1 MAISESE
8 NRRSPLFAWIALA
21 LAFIGA
27 GSMLYYH
34 LVLFLPRAREV
45 SAAKGLAGRLA
56 FGDDFYPVWLTTR
69 QSRLEH
75 LDLYGS
81 EMTRKIQTELFGRP
95 LDPNNPKDPPP
106 DYRQFAYPAFT
117 DLLFWPAAELPFT
130 VVRIV
135 LVVLLATL
143 TLMSVYLWLQALSLR
158 PNWIWLTVIFLL
170 TLCSYPVLE
179 GLFADQLGLLV
190 GFLLAASI
198 WALQRGR
205 LLLAGTLAALATIKP
220 QMSLLVIIYLLVWS
234 FHDWGSRRRFCIGFF
249 TATIVLSGAA
259 LIVWPHWIQSWV
271 KVVLGY
277 HHYANAPI
285 VIEVL
290 GLQTKTGMAAVVSM
304 GVLLA
309 LLAPTPVLIWRNR
322 GPEPGSKPFW
332 LTLSLLLCVTT
343 VALLPGQAVHDHV
356 ILLPGIFL
364 LSSLRLRAS
373 SRWVVRMLLFLGIGI
388 LLWPWVASFGL
399 IVLRPVISPERFY
412 SKSIFALPLRTAAVF
427 PFTVMALLVLAR
439 RGQHQDDIGTLSD
452 LGRP

>member
-1 MAISESE
+1 MATSENE
-8 NRRSPLFAWIALA
+8 NRRSSRIAWIALA
-21 LAFIGA
+21 LALIGA

-34 LVLFLPRAREV
+34 QVLFLPRAREV

-56 FGDDFYPVWLTTR
+56 FGDDFYPVWLSTR

-75 LDLYGS
+75 WDLYGS
-81 EMTRKIQTELFGRP
+81 EMTGKIQTALFGRP
-95 LDPNNPKDPPP
+95 LDPKNPKDPPP

-117 DLLFWPAAELPFT
+117 DLLFWPAAELPFPIA
-130 VVRIV
+130 RIV
-135 LVVLLATL
+135 LVPLLAML
-143 TLMSVYLWLQALSLR
+143 TLLSVYLWLQALSLR
-158 PNWIWLTVIFLL
+158 PNWTWLTVIFLL

-179 GLFADQLGLLV
+179 GLFAGQLGLLV

-205 LLLAGTLAALATIKP
+205 LLLAGTLAALTAIKP
-220 QMSLLVIIYLLVWS
+220 QMSVLLILYLLVWT
-234 FHDWGSRRRFCIGFF
+234 FHAWRSRRRFCIGLF
-249 TATIVLSGAA
+249 TATTLLVGAA
-259 LIVWPHWIQSWV
+259 LIVWPHWIQSWL

-277 HHYANAPI
+277 HHYANAPV

-290 GLQTKTGMAAVVSM
+290 GLPTKTRVGAVVSV

-309 LLAPTPVLIWRNR
+309 LLAPTLVLIWRNR
-322 GPEPGSKPFW
+322 AAEPDSKSFW

-364 LSSLRLRAS
+364 LSSLRLTAS

-399 IVLRPVISPERFY
+399 MVLRPVISSKWFY
-412 SKSIFALPLRTAAVF
+412 SKSVFALPLRTAAVF
-427 PFTVMALLVLAR
+427 PFTVMALLVLVR
-439 RGQHQDDIGTLSD
+439 RAQHPDESGTVSD
-452 LGRP
+452 PGRA

>member
-1 MAISESE
+1 MGTSEGE
-8 NRRSPLFAWIALA
+8 NRRYARFACIGLALA
-21 LAFIGA
+21 LIGA

-34 LVLFLPRAREV
+34 QVLFLPRAREV
-45 SAAKGLAGRLA
+45 SATKGLAGRLS
-56 FGDDFYPVWLTTR
+56 FGDDFYPIWLTTR

-81 EMTRKIQTELFGRP
+81 EMTRRIQTELFGRP
-95 LDPNNPKDPPP
+95 LDPKNAKDPPP

-117 DLLFWPAAELPFT
+117 DLLFWPAAELPFP

-135 LVVLLATL
+135 LALLLATL
-143 TLMSVYLWLQALSLR
+143 TLLSVYLWLRALILR
-158 PNWIWLTVIFLL
+158 PNGIWLTVIFLL

-205 LLLAGTLAALATIKP
+205 LLLAGTVIALTTIKP
-220 QMSLLVIIYLLVWS
+220 QMSFLVILYLLVWT
-234 FHDWGSRRRFCIGFF
+234 FHDWRSRRRFCIGLF
-249 TATIVLSGAA
+249 TATSLLIGAA
-259 LIVWPHWIQSWV
+259 LIVWPHWIQSWL

-290 GLQTKTGMAAVVSM
+290 GLQTKTRVGAVVSA

-309 LLAPTPVLIWRNR
+309 LLAPTLVLIWRHR
-322 GPEPGSKPFW
+322 TAEPDSKSFW

-343 VALLPGQAVHDHV
+343 VAVLPGQAVHDHV

-364 LSSLRLRAS
+364 LYSLRLWAS

-399 IVLRPVISPERFY
+399 LVLRPVISPERFY
-412 SKSIFALPLRTAAVF
+412 SKSVFALPLRTAAVF

-439 RGQHQDDIGTLSD
+439 RAQHPDEICTVSD
-452 LGRP
+452 PGRA